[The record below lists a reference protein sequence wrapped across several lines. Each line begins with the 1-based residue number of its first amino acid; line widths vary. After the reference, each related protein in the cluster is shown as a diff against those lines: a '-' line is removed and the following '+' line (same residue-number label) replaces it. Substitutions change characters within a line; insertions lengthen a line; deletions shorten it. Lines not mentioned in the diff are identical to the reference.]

1 MGALPPEI
9 LMHFVSVGIIN
20 IIIIF
25 TYFAHGKRVSL
36 NRTLSTVPR
45 MEGLGLNCVQLH
57 ELRVKVSPRAFN
69 GYRYF

>member
-9 LMHFVSVGIIN
+9 LMHFVSIGIIN
-20 IIIIF
+20 IIIIL
-25 TYFAHGKRVSL
+25 TYFAHGKHVSL

-45 MEGLGLNCVQLH
+45 MEGLCLNCVQLH
-57 ELRVKVSPRAFN
+57 ELRVKVTPRALT